1 MSGQGGLSLLAM
13 KSKEK
18 TFHFRRTAPS
28 PATIHVEKGLPT
40 SCFFK
45 WDN

>member
-1 MSGQGGLSLLAM
+1 MSVQVGLSPLAM
-13 KSKEK
+13 KRKEK
-18 TFHFRRTAPS
+18 TFHFGRTTPS

-40 SCFFK
+40 SCFFE